1 MRDVGLKCTTKKKD
15 SNKKS
20 KAWQKKR
27 LIIRANNALE
37 ILLASLT
44 GSVFR
49 DQEFF
54 FQRLCK
60 GGYYLGGVERLENGF
75 GIRLRADDPYFDF
88 ISFTKIKIKTQKKN
102 RQKIENTKKKR
113 KNQKKQL
120 WSAETNA
127 AILKC
132 GQISKRYAIK
142 RQHKCILKI
151 LFRVVFFLPPTPHS
165 PLVLFLFLLLLLLLL
180 LVLTAAADG

>member
-37 ILLASLT
+37 ILLASLV

-54 FQRLCK
+54 SIGSAK
-60 GGYYLGGVERLENGF
+60 GV
-75 GIRLRADDPYFDF
+75 I
-88 ISFTKIKIKTQKKN
+88 I
-102 RQKIENTKKKR
+102 
-113 KNQKKQL
+113 
-120 WSAETNA
+120 
-127 AILKC
+127 
-132 GQISKRYAIK
+132 
-142 RQHKCILKI
+142 
-151 LFRVVFFLPPTPHS
+151 
-165 PLVLFLFLLLLLLLL
+165 
-180 LVLTAAADG
+180 